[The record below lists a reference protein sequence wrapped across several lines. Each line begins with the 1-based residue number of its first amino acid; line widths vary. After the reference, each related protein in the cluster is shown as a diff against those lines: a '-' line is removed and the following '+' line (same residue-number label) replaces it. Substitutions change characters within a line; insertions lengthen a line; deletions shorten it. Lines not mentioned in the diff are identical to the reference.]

1 MPYSPSASAPPN
13 SSSSS
18 SSSNSSSNSPSS
30 LELSSSPPIIINSEK
45 EKTKQSFSKKFG
57 GQENLFETIARLA
70 GIDQKEEENKKEEI
84 KQNEI
89 NINDIINKKC
99 NKLKNEENNE
109 EEDKKIEEI
118 NKMNNE
124 INNKS
129 KDSSFLNSSSSANLF
144 SSSSRRK
151 NGNPTRMIDEIISK
165 NLKRKRSREEKE
177 ENFNKFNEDEEKTKK
192 CKNEEENESGNERNE
207 IDSNENKIEGE
218 MLGQNSNECP
228 PLLPFEGLSSLPYA
242 ADICRTG
249 EMPLGEEGVEQ
260 KRRKQFYA
268 QLIQQYGNINQ
279 NNNQMIEIQRKMA
292 NYLKDD
298 LNGICSGA
306 IDKVIN
312 DFSSNELHTHTGRF
326 LAALQQNA
334 RQHQWATEQFGLFG
348 NNIRNSSFP
357 LSSMPLSASSRILS
371 SMPSSSISIINSNIS
386 SSSSSTVNP
395 FQAFLAVT
403 QNPLIATAMAA
414 AAAASI
420 AQQQSQVTQNSN
432 QNGIFP
438 SALTSETNKNISF
451 VQPRPNINLQKLQ
464 NLTKNDNDIT
474 SPRKKRQKVTDSV
487 RGPRSNLHC
496 REPSNNYSTTTS
508 ERSTPGGFGIPT
520 MVPHHQIFR
529 SPERNQGESPSGDD
543 SGGDNNYFGNNNEIN
558 RSQLT
563 HVHLRK
569 AKLMFFYQRYPSSS
583 VLKSYFPDVQFN
595 KHNTAQL
602 VKWFSNFREFYYMQM
617 EKFAK
622 QALAEGV
629 NHQEEIIV
637 TPEAEIFKQLN
648 QHYNK
653 NNVFEP
659 PERLQF
665 VVQETLREFFTA
677 LQQQKD
683 LEPSWK
689 KSIYK
694 IIQQLDE
701 PIPDYFR
708 DSQFVEMLEN
718 AP

>member
-1 MPYSPSASAPPN
+1 MIIMPYSPSASAPPN

-420 AQQQSQVTQNSN
+420 AQQQSQ
-432 QNGIFP
+432 
-438 SALTSETNKNISF
+438 
-451 VQPRPNINLQKLQ
+451 
-464 NLTKNDNDIT
+464 
-474 SPRKKRQKVTDSV
+474 KRQKVTDSV

-595 KHNTAQL
+595 KHNTAQ
-602 VKWFSNFREFYYMQM
+602 
-617 EKFAK
+617 
-622 QALAEGV
+622 
-629 NHQEEIIV
+629 IIV